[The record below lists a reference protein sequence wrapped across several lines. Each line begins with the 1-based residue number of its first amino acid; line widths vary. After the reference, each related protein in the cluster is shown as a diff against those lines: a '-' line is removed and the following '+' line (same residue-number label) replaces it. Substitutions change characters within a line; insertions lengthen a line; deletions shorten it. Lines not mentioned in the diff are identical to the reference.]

1 MQRLFNVQSSFSVL
15 LTALL
20 IAGCASEP
28 APTPGPLLS
37 GEAMIRESQGMATL
51 GERWNAGKQLV
62 ERGNTLVREGEGKI
76 AEGNR
81 MIDEGNKIIR
91 ESEEN
96 YKNIKK

>member
-1 MQRLFNVQSSFSVL
+1 MQKPFNIQLNLILAGSMLFL
-15 LTALL
+15 A
-20 IAGCASEP
+20 ACASEP
-28 APTPGPLLS
+28 APTPEPLLS
-37 GEAMIRESQGMATL
+37 GEAMIRESQGMANL
-51 GERWNAGKQLV
+51 GERWNSGKQLV
-62 ERGNTLVREGEGKI
+62 ERGNKLVREGDAKI

>member
-1 MQRLFNVQSSFSVL
+1 MKKTFDIKTPVSILI
-15 LTALL
+15 TALL
-20 IAGCASEP
+20 VAGCASEP
-28 APTPGPLLS
+28 APKPEPLLS
-37 GEAMIRESQGMATL
+37 GEAMIRESQGMANL

-62 ERGNTLVREGEGKI
+62 ERGNVLVREGEGKI